1 MKYIFLDT
9 NNIVRQVTT
18 TYDPNWQPNAEQKAL
33 TMVEVA
39 DSLTVNCFD
48 IFVDGQV
55 TPANPPPPPDTP
67 APSLD
72 QLQSQLDD
80 IQSQIASISAQ
91 VTTIQS
97 NDLAVK
103 SSVKGIS

>member
-1 MKYIFLDT
+1 MKYIFLDS
-9 NNIVRQVTT
+9 NKVIVQVTT
-18 TYDPNWQPNAEQKAL
+18 TSDPNWAPNEEQKTL
-33 TMVEVA
+33 TMIKV
-39 DSLTVNCFD
+39 DDRLIVNCFD
-48 IFVDGQV
+48 IYADGQV
-55 TPANPPPPPDTP
+55 TPATTPPPPDTP

-97 NDLAVK
+97 NDLAGK